1 MDTMN
6 KIKSTATRGDMHWT
20 LTRCHTC
27 ATCALL
33 YVISFGSS
41 HWSILGS
48 FDFHRFSVGSPL
60 GDPTCQ
66 PYATNSQLLQTRLL
80 FQTPNSHTHCLHLDV
95 TNSAHQKLSP
105 DLPAK
110 AALLST
116 FPRSAFPL
124 LRPKFFQSL
133 EFYSFSC
140 IPHPIHGKANS
151 ADSLIKIDPKF
162 CNF

>member
-1 MDTMN
+1 MN

-95 TNSAHQKLSP
+95 TNSAHPKLSP

-116 FPRSAFPL
+116 FPRSAFL
-124 LRPKFFQSL
+124 CSGQN
-133 EFYSFSC
+133 SFSHWNS
-140 IPHPIHGKANS
+140 IP
-151 ADSLIKIDPKF
+151 SLISHIQYTGKQTLLTLSSR
-162 CNF
+162 